1 MDMPSDE
8 ARQPQKDTTSVPLDK
23 LALEHY
29 LRWYDR
35 HVFRP
40 FADRPIKLLEI
51 GVAKGDSML
60 FLRDRLPKA
69 TIVGLDIKLPEGFH
83 DDSGRVHLYQGEQQD
98 TELLDRLAREQAP
111 GGFDVIIDDGSHV
124 GQYTRLAFWHLFEKH
139 LKPGGLYFIEDWGCS
154 YWKVYPDGSHYH
166 PRAVDFAPHEK
177 LLNALHRTVAATG
190 VEPLRKLT
198 GFLRYRLVARDF
210 PSHQRG
216 MVGFIKELVD
226 ECGAADMTDPRF
238 GAGTPRKSRIE
249 YMQIGVGMVMCVKQ
263 GGTPGG

>member
-1 MDMPSDE
+1 MWIAVCWYRIGDSATERLANDRSAATRGPRAFGRLRGPAMDMPSDE

-40 FADRPIKLLEI
+40 FADQPIKLLEI

-111 GGFDVIIDDGSHV
+111 NGF
-124 GQYTRLAFWHLFEKH
+124 
-139 LKPGGLYFIEDWGCS
+139 
-154 YWKVYPDGSHYH
+154 
-166 PRAVDFAPHEK
+166 
-177 LLNALHRTVAATG
+177 
-190 VEPLRKLT
+190 
-198 GFLRYRLVARDF
+198 
-210 PSHQRG
+210 
-216 MVGFIKELVD
+216 
-226 ECGAADMTDPRF
+226 
-238 GAGTPRKSRIE
+238 
-249 YMQIGVGMVMCVKQ
+249 
-263 GGTPGG
+263 